1 MAMDTY
7 QLTAECAYVTA
18 DTAYGRAKTLVYK
31 GAIILGNAPELRHL
45 LSSGMVVKVS
55 DDAGIGLNAEG
66 GLGPAETPSAPPD
79 GEAGRRATE
88 PVDEVETK
96 RAEARAKLSSDG
108 SAPDG
113 RAAQPVLVEYLV
125 AKGYDY
131 DAIKA
136 AEKPELIELV
146 KKVSSS

>member
-1 MAMDTY
+1 MTDIY
-7 QLTAECAYVTA
+7 QLTGECAYITMPSQ
-18 DTAYGRAKTLVYK
+18 YGFSKGLYYK
-31 GAIILGNAPELRHL
+31 GAVIPGDAPELPHL
-45 LSSGMVVKVS
+45 LSSGMAVKVG

-66 GLGPAETPSAPPD
+66 GLGPAETPVTPADVEASKPP
-79 GEAGRRATE
+79 AG
-88 PVDEVETK
+88 PVDEVEAK
-96 RAEARAKLSSDG
+96 RAEARAKLPTEG

-125 AKGYDY
+125 TKGYDY

-136 AEKPELIELV
+136 AEKAELVEMV